1 MSLNRVIL
9 LGTLTA
15 DPLSVGG
22 GAARLARACFTLAL
36 DPPRS
41 RRPSP
46 GLPAQGASPPASAP
60 PALPSS
66 PMPSP
71 RADFIPVLAYA
82 RTAEIALEFLK
93 KGNRAIVEGRLRE
106 ERWKPPHSSERSRL
120 VVVAE
125 RVTSLEA
132 ARAGTSLP
140 GRGDPP
146 PPAPVGTGALE
157 RLPAIKT
164 RGM

>member
-9 LGTLTA
+9 MGTLTG

-22 GAARLARACFTLAL
+22 GAGRVIRACFTLAL
-36 DPPRS
+36 DPPRG

-46 GLPAQGASPPASAP
+46 GLPAPASPPPAPATTP
-60 PALPSS
+60 PA
-66 PMPSP
+66 P

-82 RTAEIALEFLK
+82 RTAEIALQWLR
-93 KGNRAIVEGRLRE
+93 KGTRAIVEGRIRE

-125 RVTSLEA
+125 RIMILWGP
-132 ARAGTSLP
+132 AGLP
-140 GRGDPP
+140 QQ
-146 PPAPVGTGALE
+146 PPALREEGRPPLVNIVGYL
-157 RLPAIKT
+157 
-164 RGM
+164 